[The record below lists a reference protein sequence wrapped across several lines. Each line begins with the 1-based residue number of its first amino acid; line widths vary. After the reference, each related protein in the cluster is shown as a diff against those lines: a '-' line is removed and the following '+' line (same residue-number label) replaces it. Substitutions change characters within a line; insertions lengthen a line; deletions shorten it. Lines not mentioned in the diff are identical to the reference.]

1 MYIAILRCSSDRNCI
16 TFYDAT
22 FRLEFVDVGHLI
34 VGPDPDIRRLEVFY
48 ELWACF
54 MSSEVMS
61 LIFGD
66 GNMS

>member
-1 MYIAILRCSSDRNCI
+1 MFALV
-16 TFYDAT
+16 DADQ
-22 FRLEFVDVGHLI
+22 VI
-34 VGPDPDIRRLEVFY
+34 VGPAPDIRRLEVFY

>member
-1 MYIAILRCSSDRNCI
+1 MSQ
-16 TFYDAT
+16 
-22 FRLEFVDVGHLI
+22 FVVAVVDHLI
-34 VGPDPDIRRLEVFY
+34 VGPDPEISDQPEVFY
-48 ELWACF
+48 GLRACF